1 MKFLLLLLIPIL
13 VFSQDVEQA
22 LDKLLNYKNIKSEIY
37 VQYSPFKK
45 EVINIEG
52 ITEILQQQPG
62 IVLKAIFNNK
72 AFINSRWYEK
82 EDKLDGFSIVDISKN
97 IVYMKKGNI
106 MKNLKL
112 ENTKK
117 YITVRKK

>member
-72 AFINSRWYEK
+72 AFINRLS
-82 EDKLDGFSIVDISKN
+82 LIHI
-97 IVYMKKGNI
+97 
-106 MKNLKL
+106 
-112 ENTKK
+112 
-117 YITVRKK
+117 